1 MDSASPRVDFYL
13 VDGGEPAR
21 EAFCCRLV
29 EKAYR
34 AGYRVHLRT
43 PDQAAAERLDS
54 RLWAFRPG
62 SFVPHALLAE
72 AEDEPV
78 TLGET
83 LPADAGG
90 LLVNLGEAPALDA
103 CPWSRIAEVAAAGGP
118 ELDAA
123 RRRFKAYREAGC
135 EPRHHRIGDAS

>member
-1 MDSASPRVDFYL
+1 MDSPRPRVDFYL

-21 EAFCCRLV
+21 DQFCCRLV

-43 PDQAAAERLDS
+43 PDRAAAERLDT
-54 RLWAFRPG
+54 RLWTFRQG
-62 SFVPHALLAE
+62 SFVPHALLAD
-72 AEDEPV
+72 ADDEPV

-83 LPADAGG
+83 LPAEAGG
-90 LLVNLGEAPALDA
+90 LLVNLGDAPALDA
-103 CPWSRIAEVAAAGGP
+103 PPWPRIAEVAAASGP

-123 RRRFKAYREAGC
+123 RKRFKAYREAGC
-135 EPRHHRIGDAS
+135 EPRHHRIGGAS